1 MDKDIDYA
9 KLLKQSNNADY
20 AAVLKKLKEK
30 FGVEMPPETPIQYT
44 VGRMCGFSGIGH
56 VVAGIVETPKGRALI
71 MFMHWTKEK
80 DGRVHMD
87 TEVLSIN
94 GTYKLNPDA
103 GEFVLEDSTLGD
115 KETFFKY
122 INMIPTYLDGRGYLI
137 KDPRELVGKNGQ
149 D

>member
-1 MDKDIDYA
+1 MSEETDYA
-9 KLLKQSNNADY
+9 GLLKQSNNADY

-30 FGVEMPPETPIQYT
+30 FGREMPPETPIQYT
-44 VGRMCGFSGIGH
+44 VGRMCGWSGIGH
-56 VVAGIVETPKGRALI
+56 VVSGIVETPKLRAVI
-71 MFMHWTKEK
+71 MFMPGPTEN
-80 DGRVHMD
+80 DGSVHMD
-87 TEVLSIN
+87 TEVMSIN
-94 GTYKLNPDA
+94 RTYHLNPDA

-137 KDPRELVGKNGQ
+137 KDPRELVGKNEQ